1 MKVLGVFRKSMLGFF
16 FKCLLKAIRFDGN
29 VHLTL
34 NCVDAT
40 LVEFWAFQGPALCLS
55 VSRADTDDRTGDKRT
70 TEFEVWNRGRVLWN
84 PFDIFEQRRLKQKM
98 DTTSIGKK
106 GNRSCD
112 ISTSLPF
119 IHRWPFDSSE
129 STLDATKA
137 MDEWGIRCVDRLNG
151 KTDWS
156 ALCHKNDIV

>member
-16 FKCLLKAIRFDGN
+16 FQVCAKGHSVWRKRPFN
-29 VHLTL
+29 P
-34 NCVDAT
+34 
-40 LVEFWAFQGPALCLS
+40 QLCGRYFGRILS
-55 VSRADTDDRTGDKRT
+55 FSKTCSLSFG
-70 TEFEVWNRGRVLWN
+70 FESWHWWSNWWQAYNWVWS
-84 PFDIFEQRRLKQKM
+84 LKQGSSTLKSFWYIWAEKTETK
-98 DTTSIGKK
+98 DGYYIHRKK